1 MRLGVPTPHSVA
13 LAFSL
18 ATNLLPGLIML
29 LCLPVL
35 PAGQRHFFIFPAFVY
50 FAGTLSAQFASV
62 TEGLVATS
70 YFWLL
75 LYYTLSSSAVL
86 QSYDWRLSCYSR

>member
-70 YFWLL
+70 YFGFC
-75 LYYTLSSSAVL
+75 YTLSSSAVL